1 MASAQKRQGFSL
13 EAPPDKKD
21 GHEQDLAQDL
31 EGRILESTSLGN
43 VAASIPQVQ
52 LPRKYRAPKAGER
65 STFQGAGVVP
75 VTRTESGEVRILLWQ
90 PQSGKKKG
98 VRWWDFGGRKEHRT
112 EFTSACACRKF
123 ASQTYGL
130 FGCELSLGDDLSPL
144 GELYQGL
151 ANLPLMLKASQ
162 EWAKLQLLDDNLAK
176 VFYNDVHEYHT
187 YLLFVPHV
195 PAEILTQVSEI
206 VDGGKRVF
214 RWLSREDLE
223 TEVLCPRL
231 HTASFAQQIEELP
244 DDPWIRS
251 GSKYGEGC
259 VGAPTGSFS
268 AVVA

>member
-1 MASAQKRQGFSL
+1 MASVEKREGFSL
-13 EAPPDKKD
+13 EAPPDKKKD
-21 GHEQDLAQDL
+21 TLQEDFLDA
-31 EGRILESTSLGN
+31 RTLESTSLGN
-43 VAASIPQVQ
+43 VAASIPQVH
-52 LPRKYRAPKAGER
+52 LPRKYRVPRPGER

-75 VTRTESGEVRILLWQ
+75 VTRGADGQVRILLWQ

-98 VRWWDFGGRKEHRT
+98 VRWWDFGGRKETRT
-112 EFTSACACRKF
+112 EFASACACRKF
-123 ASQTYGL
+123 AGQTYGL
-130 FGCELSLGDDLSPL
+130 FGCELALAGGDLDPL
-144 GELYQGL
+144 FELYQGL

-162 EWAKLQLLDDNLAK
+162 EWAKLQLLDDNMAK

-195 PAEILTQVSEI
+195 SDEILNRVSQI

-223 TEVLCPRL
+223 SEVLCPRL
-231 HTASFAQQIEELP
+231 HTASFAQQIEDLP
-244 DDPWIRS
+244 IDPWIQS